1 MKIIV
6 SCSPGF
12 HPSMVGKQQLLTEQE
27 GEEFKMFQIKIKLN
41 QN

>member
-1 MKIIV
+1 MKIII

-12 HPSMVGKQQLLTEQE
+12 HPSTVGKQQLLTEQE
-27 GEEFKMFQIKIKLN
+27 REEFKMFQIKIKLN